1 MNQEQLEQIATAV
14 READGTSIHAQD
26 TTAFLTPQAVHVGG
40 KTSDGTNIRLTVFK
54 DSGNVQLEVGTKQA
68 DGTWKNEKVK
78 IGGKQ
83 LKLLALI
90 SEACYANQTGNHGN
104 NAGPVKNL
112 F

>member
-1 MNQEQLEQIATAV
+1 MSDKLQQIAEAV
-14 READGTSIHAQD
+14 RNADGTSIHAQD

-40 KTSDGTNIRLTVFK
+40 KADDMNIRLTVFK
-54 DSGNVQLEVGTKQA
+54 DSGNVQLEAGVKQA
-68 DGTWKNEKVK
+68 DGSWRNHRVK

-90 SEACYANQTGNHGN
+90 SEACYAHQTGNRGN
-104 NAGPVKNL
+104 NGGPVENL